1 VNYKPVM
8 ALGMVIALTLWVSGS
23 ATLAGHKANAAPQ
36 RTDCTRTAKPGV
48 NTVPEA
54 APAGSMVCLHGGI
67 YRASDSV
74 FRFRTSNVTVKSYPG
89 ELAQLRGSIRTINSI
104 SNFVLGDKGARWP
117 AGDGLRIDASYG
129 LRKPFT
135 PNNCPRCTDRV
146 HTQGIHWDSDF
157 GGIYANS
164 ISNRAANGDTTRA
177 GTGILISG
185 GENPRRVQL
194 DGNFI
199 HRTGQVPR
207 NNHEHAVYAA
217 GMIGGSITD
226 NLIYD
231 AANRGIQM
239 YSHPR
244 GVLVSGN
251 LVAYGRDAGLHS
263 NSAASNILFR
273 NNVAVFNRT
282 WNYSAGPIST
292 GSGNRLTANC
302 FWNPGGS
309 ARLRLDSSVTASNN
323 VTAKPRL
330 DSGLGDGVVKVTNLR
345 CAAKLPAGSRFRP

>member
-1 VNYKPVM
+1 
-8 ALGMVIALTLWVSGS
+8 
-23 ATLAGHKANAAPQ
+23 
-36 RTDCTRTAKPGV
+36 
-48 NTVPEA
+48 
-54 APAGSMVCLHGGI
+54 
-67 YRASDSV
+67 V

-89 ELAQLRGSIRTINSI
+89 EQARLHGSIRTINSI
-104 SNFVLGDKGARWP
+104 SNFVLGDKGAEWP

-129 LRKPFT
+129 LRERLT
-135 PNNCPRCTDRV
+135 PNKCPRCTDSV
-146 HTQGIHWDSDF
+146 ATQGIHWDSDF

-185 GENPRRVQL
+185 GENPRGVQI

-231 AANRGIQM
+231 AADRGIQM

-244 GVLVSGN
+244 GVLVAGN
-251 LVAYGRDAGLHS
+251 LVAYGRHAGLHS
-263 NSAASNILFR
+263 NSTATNIFFR
-273 NNVAVFNRT
+273 NNVSVFNST
-282 WNYSAGPIST
+282 WNYYAGPTST
-292 GSGNRLTANC
+292 GSGNRLNANC
-302 FWNPGGS
+302 FWSPSGS

-330 DSGLGDGVVKVTNLR
+330 NSGLADGVVKVTNPR

>member
-1 VNYKPVM
+1 
-8 ALGMVIALTLWVSGS
+8 
-23 ATLAGHKANAAPQ
+23 
-36 RTDCTRTAKPGV
+36 
-48 NTVPEA
+48 
-54 APAGSMVCLHGGI
+54 
-67 YRASDSV
+67 V

-104 SNFVLGDKGARWP
+104 WNFVLGDKGAEWP

-129 LRKPFT
+129 LRKQST
-135 PNNCPRCTDRV
+135 PNKCLRCTDRV

-185 GENPRRVQL
+185 GKNPRRVRI

-199 HRTGQVPR
+199 HHTGQVPR
-207 NNHEHAVYAA
+207 NNHDHAIYAS

-231 AANRGIQM
+231 AANRSIQM

-244 GVLVSGN
+244 GVLVAGN
-251 LVAYGRDAGLHS
+251 LVAYSRHAGLYS
-263 NSAASNILFR
+263 NSAATNILFR
-273 NNVAVFNRT
+273 NNVSVFNST
-282 WNYSAGPIST
+282 WNYNAGPTST
-292 GSGNRLTANC
+292 GSGNRLIGNC
-302 FWNPGGS
+302 FWSPGGS
-309 ARLRLDSSVTASNN
+309 ARVRLDSSVTALNN
-323 VTAKPRL
+323 VTAIPRL
-330 DSGLGDGVVKVTNLR
+330 NSGLSDGVVKVTNPR